1 MALFKFDILHKDP
14 HNRARLGRIYTS
26 HGTVETPAFMPVA
39 TQGSVKAMTPVEIKA
54 LGFDVIV
61 VNTYH
66 LYLRPGHK
74 VVEKLGGLHRFC
86 NWHASILTDSGG
98 FQVLSLSKI
107 RDITEEGVL
116 FRSHLDG
123 EKHFLS
129 PEKSIEVQISLGADI
144 MMCLDECPPYPS
156 ERSYIENSVGL
167 TTLWAKRCKDFT
179 NQNGDGGALFG
190 IAQGGVFKDLR
201 TRSVEELQEVSFD
214 GYAVGGLG
222 IGEPKEM
229 TYKITEFTAS
239 LFPEDKVRY
248 LMGLGMPEDIVEAVS
263 MGIDLFDC
271 VLPTRNA
278 RNGSLFTS
286 RGKLVIKNARYL
298 EDGLPLD
305 EECGC
310 YTCRNFSRAYLRHLY
325 LAGEILASRLFT
337 LHNLHFYG
345 KLMGDIREAIE
356 EERFLEFKKEFY
368 SRIEINRD

>member
-1 MALFKFDILHKDP
+1 MFKFDILHKDP
-14 HNRARLGRIYTS
+14 NSRARTGRAYTY

-39 TQGSVKAMTPVEIKA
+39 TQGSVKAMMPQEVKT

-61 VNTYH
+61 ANTYH

-86 NWHASILTDSGG
+86 NWYASILTDSGG

-107 RDITEEGVL
+107 RDITQEGVL

-123 EKHFLS
+123 EEHFLS
-129 PEKSIEVQISLGADI
+129 PEKSVEVQISLGADI

-167 TTLWAKRCKDFT
+167 TTLWAKRCKDFS
-179 NQNGDGGALFG
+179 NKNGDKGKGALFG
-190 IAQGGVFKDLR
+190 IAQGGVFGELR
-201 TRSVEELQEVSFD
+201 ARSVEELQEIEFD
-214 GYAVGGLG
+214 GYAIGGLG
-222 IGEPKEM
+222 IGEPREM
-229 TYKITEFTAS
+229 TYGIAEFTAS

-248 LMGLGMPEDIVEAVS
+248 LMGLGMPEDIVEGVS

-298 EDGLPLD
+298 EDGLPID

-310 YTCRNFSRAYLRHLY
+310 YTCGNFSRAYLRHLY
-325 LAGEILASRLFT
+325 MAGEILASRLFT

-345 KLMGDIREAIE
+345 KLMSDIREAIE
-356 EERFLEFKKEFY
+356 EGSFLEFKKEFY
-368 SRIEINRD
+368 SKIEIN